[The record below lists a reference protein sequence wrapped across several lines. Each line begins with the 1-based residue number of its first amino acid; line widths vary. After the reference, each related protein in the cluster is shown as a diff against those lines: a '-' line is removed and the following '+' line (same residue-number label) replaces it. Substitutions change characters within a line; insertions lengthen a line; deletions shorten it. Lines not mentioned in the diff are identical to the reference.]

1 MTRKQKLEDK
11 IRNNIRNVSL
21 HDFESLINM
30 YGYIEEGGKHP
41 RAIIDNCTL
50 PYTREKRVKSCYVKD
65 LLDIIDSYKAIC
77 NK

>member
-1 MTRKQKLEDK
+1 
-11 IRNNIRNVSL
+11 
-21 HDFESLINM
+21 M